1 MLLKHLMQYFFLND
15 VFALSQ
21 TEGKEGIP
29 FHLPKTL
36 VEKKWRYMYHLGK
49 RVEELGRKRDKKAF
63 HMQLSIEIIC
73 LKLI

>member
-1 MLLKHLMQYFFLND
+1 MLLKHLMQYFFLKD

-36 VEKKWRYMYHLGK
+36 VEKK
-49 RVEELGRKRDKKAF
+49 
-63 HMQLSIEIIC
+63 
-73 LKLI
+73 